1 MKTAIALLILSS
13 AGAILGGLAF
23 FIYFG
28 AALSQE
34 RDTSDVLKAAIE
46 MEWHRSTS
54 ALVNSNPNRLLI
66 RAGSPG
72 LDTHLGKQ
80 GWIQTDRFGALIVYR
95 KGIQTLDAS
104 CGMFSRRY
112 LICNLQVKKP

>member
-1 MKTAIALLILSS
+1 MKTTIALLILCGS
-13 AGAILGGLAF
+13 GAILGSLAF

-34 RDTSDVLKAAIE
+34 RDTSDIFKAAIE
-46 MEWHRSTS
+46 MEWNRRDS

-66 RAGSPG
+66 RAGSQG
-72 LDTHLGKQ
+72 LNTHLGQQ
-80 GWIQTDRFGALIVYR
+80 GWFQTDRVGALISYR
-95 KGIQTLDAS
+95 KGNQKLNAN

-112 LICNLQVKKP
+112 LICDTQVRKP